1 MIMPPSSVAP
11 TSRLLALNVL
21 CQWHDVH
28 APISGTFDQVVGGI
42 HLDPRDLQLANA
54 LVFGVLRQ
62 QQYLDYILGM
72 FARHPLR
79 KMKPR
84 TLFALR
90 IGLFQL
96 LLMDRIPESAAVNET
111 VNALKAVR
119 QPKWLVSFVHGVLRN
134 VARKKNEL
142 PAPESAAINDQPIL
156 NHPDWLL
163 RRWQQRFGREE
174 TTRLCRCNNRPPV
187 LTLRTNTRLIGRN
200 ELQSLLAEAG
210 VQTLPGKFSSEA
222 LCLPEPGGSISG
234 LPGYDHGYF
243 QVQDEAAQLAVL
255 LMPMYDGGIYLDA
268 CAGLGGKTSHLAAL
282 APETTRITAVEPDK
296 RRYRLLG
303 ENLNRLRLDQVTCCN
318 TTLEQ
323 FAAETKEC
331 FDGILLDAPCSG
343 TGVIRRQPDIRWN
356 RREEELESYHQQQV
370 QLLKTAAGLLKKNG
384 VLVYATCSLE
394 PEENEEVVQAF
405 LAGHSGFFV
414 ENGADYLPQ
423 PAACLVD
430 KNGYFHPIPADGL
443 DGFFAVRLQQKQS

>member
-1 MIMPPSSVAP
+1 MTPSSVAP
-11 TSRLLALNVL
+11 TSRLLALNIL
-21 CQWHDVH
+21 CRWHDVH
-28 APISGTFDQVVGGI
+28 APISGIFDQVAGSS
-42 HLDPRDLQLANA
+42 HLEQRELQLANA
-54 LVFGVLRQ
+54 LVFGVLRR

-134 VARKKNEL
+134 VARKKKEL
-142 PAPESAAINDQPIL
+142 PDPESAAINGQPIL

-163 RRWQQRFGREE
+163 ERWRQRFGREK
-174 TTRLCRCNNRPPV
+174 TTMLCRCNNQPPS
-187 LTLRTNTRLIGRN
+187 LTLRVNTHRVDREG
-200 ELQSLLAEAG
+200 LLTLFAEADIRA
-210 VQTLPGKFSSEA
+210 LAGKFSNEA
-222 LCLPEPGGSISG
+222 LYLPEARGGISG
-234 LPGYDHGYF
+234 LPGYDQGYF
-243 QVQDEAAQLAVL
+243 QVQDEATQLAAL
-255 LMPMYDGGIYLDA
+255 LMPIHDEGKYLDA

-282 APETTRITAVEPDK
+282 APETVRITAVEPDK

-303 ENLNRLRLDQVTCCN
+303 ENLSRLRLDLVTCCN

-323 FAAETKEC
+323 FAAKSGER

-356 RREEELESYHQQQV
+356 RTEKDLEFHHQQQV
-370 QLLKTAAGLLKKNG
+370 QLINTAAGLLTKNG

-394 PEENEEVVQAF
+394 PEENEKVVQAF
-405 LAGHSGFFV
+405 LADHPEFFV
-414 ENGADYLPQ
+414 ENITDYLPQ
-423 PAACLVD
+423 SAACLVD
-430 KNGYFHPIPADGL
+430 KNGYFHPTPADGL